1 MSIEGIIPVWK
12 PAGITSHD
20 CVYKIR
26 KIAGTKKVG
35 HTGTLD
41 PAVEG
46 ILPICIERATKISDY
61 MMDLPKSYRCVV
73 ALGSSTTTEDAEGE
87 LVDTLDPGSVS
98 KKDIENTLQQ
108 FTGELVQVPPMYSAV
123 KVNGRKLYEYAREG
137 KEVERPSK
145 KITIYSITL
154 NEDSLSYSGGEFTFE
169 CDIVC
174 SKGTYIRT
182 LAVDIGK
189 ALSVPAHMKSL
200 IRTGSGPFREK
211 DSWTLEQLAQLQ
223 AENRLGTAV
232 IPIAGA
238 LAHIERREAA
248 EEETAL
254 IKNGAVL
261 PYEEGMPSPF
271 IFMAGQTP
279 LAVYEKHPTKPDKI
293 KPKTMLHIE
302 ARS

>member
-20 CVYKIR
+20 CVYKMR
-26 KIAGTKKVG
+26 KIARTKKVG

-46 ILPICIERATKISDY
+46 VLPICIERATKISDY

-87 LVDTLDPGSVS
+87 QVETLDPGEFSQ
-98 KKDIENTLQQ
+98 KEIEDTLEQ
-108 FTGELVQVPPMYSAV
+108 FTGELVQIPPMYSAV

-137 KEVERPSK
+137 KSVERPSK

-154 NEDSLSYSGGEFTFE
+154 NEDSLSYDNGIFTFE

-182 LAVDIGK
+182 LAVDIGR
-189 ALSVPAHMKSL
+189 ALSVPAHMQSL
-200 IRTGSGPFREK
+200 VRTGSGPFREQ
-211 DSWTLEQLAQLQ
+211 DSWTLESLAQLQ
-223 AENRLGTAV
+223 EESMLETAV
-232 IPIAGA
+232 IPITDA
-238 LAHIERREAA
+238 LAHIDRREAA
-248 EEETAL
+248 ADELAL

-261 PYEEGMPSPF
+261 SYKEDMPSLF
-271 IFMAGQTP
+271 IYMSGSTP
-279 LAVYEKHPTKPDKI
+279 LAVYERHPSKPDKI
-293 KPKTMLHIE
+293 KPKTMLYIE
-302 ARS
+302 AGS